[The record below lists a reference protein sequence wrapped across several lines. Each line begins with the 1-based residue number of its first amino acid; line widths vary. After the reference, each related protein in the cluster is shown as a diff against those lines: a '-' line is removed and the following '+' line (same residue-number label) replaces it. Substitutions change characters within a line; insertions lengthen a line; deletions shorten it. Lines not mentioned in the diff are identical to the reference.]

1 MKSVRIYFEG
11 TRALRPSLG
20 EFLEEA
26 IPAARGKLRLVA
38 GGGRDQTIDDFGR
51 EFRHPS
57 PDFLILLVDSE
68 ETDDGKLEARLRSK
82 ANWRVPRRTQTKYDI
97 CWMVQCMETWFLADR
112 AALRMFYGRTLH
124 EKSLPRNQD
133 VESIPK
139 ADVLRGLHKATK
151 GRYDKGSEAPIILG
165 LLNPQSV
172 RTVARHCQRLF
183 DVIAERVDG

>member
-1 MKSVRIYFEG
+1 VKRVRIYFEG

-20 EFLEEA
+20 EFLEKA

-51 EFRHPS
+51 EFRNPG

-68 ETDDGKLEARLRSK
+68 EADDGKLEARLRSK
-82 ANWRVPRRTQTKYDI
+82 GNWRVPRRTQTQHDI
-97 CWMVQCMETWFLADR
+97 CWMVQCMETWFIADR
-112 AALRMFYGRTLH
+112 AALRVFYERTLH

-133 VESIPK
+133 VESISK
-139 ADVLRGLHKATK
+139 KDVLRALKKATK
-151 GRYDKGSEAPIILG
+151 GQYDKGSHAPIILG

-183 DVIAERVDG
+183 DIIAEHVDG